1 MASSSSAVNI
11 FHVFTSFHGPDV
23 RRGFLSHL
31 QNHFESKGIKMFK
44 DQKIDRGYSIKP
56 ELFKAIGESRVCL
69 VLLSKNYASSGWCLD
84 ELAEIMRCRETLG
97 KIVMTIFYEVDPSS
111 VRKQKG
117 DFGSAFMK
125 TCQGKD
131 EEVKERWRKALT
143 DVANIEGE
151 HSDNWPTEAEMIQQ
165 IAIDVS
171 NKLNLTPSRDFDGMV
186 GLEAHLTSLKSLL
199 CLECDDVKMIGI
211 WGPAGI
217 GKTTIARALYNQ
229 VSSSFSFK
237 CFMEDL
243 KGIYKS
249 NGNYDSKLGL
259 QRLLLSRIL
268 NDSDVK
274 VHHLGAIKHWLHN
287 QRVLIILDDVDDLEI
302 LDVLAKELS
311 WFGPG
316 SRIIVTTEDRQIF
329 RAHGIDD
336 IYSVDF
342 PSEVEAREILCLSA
356 FKETSVQDGFEEL
369 VDKVAGFCSNLPLGL
384 AVVGSSLRGGSKTD
398 WERQLSKIETGLDR
412 KIEDVLRVGYDRL
425 SKKDQALFLHIA
437 CFFFFHED
445 VDRLT
450 TMLAHSNLDVGNGL
464 KTLEEK
470 SMVHRSFYREIVMH
484 SLLQNLGRQIVVE
497 QSEEPGK
504 RQFLIEPKDIS
515 NVLANN
521 TGTESLIGIRFDMSN
536 MEKFSISEGAFEGM
550 LNLQFLQI
558 YSQLGQQ
565 NENVSCLRI
574 KEDLK
579 YLPRLR
585 LLNWDF
591 YPGKRLPPTFQP
603 ERLVELRLQFS
614 NLEKLWDG
622 VQPLANLKKMDLN
635 FSYRLKEIP
644 NLSKATNL
652 ETLLLSSCSSLVELP
667 SSIKNLHKLKSLK
680 MKSCKK
686 LRLIPTNINL
696 ISLKG
701 VDKDCCSQLETFP
714 DISRNIKT
722 LSARDTKIKD
732 VPASVVGR
740 WSRCRKLEIGSKSLE
755 RLTHVPQGVT
765 KLDLINSAIKRIPD
779 CITGLSHL
787 VDLIVENCT
796 KLVSIPTLPPSLKFL
811 NANNCVSLKTVDCSF
826 HDPVNVLTFYNC
838 VELDEDARRG
848 IIQQSVHKY
857 LCLSGKEVPA
867 EFTHKAIGKSITIPL
882 APGGEGTFSASSRF
896 KACFLL
902 SPIKDHRFIR
912 ISCRLRGK
920 GGVQIKSFYSN
931 PRLCDLSPLSDHLFL
946 FWGDF
951 HEVDVATSE
960 ITFEFSCDDNDDK
973 IIECGVQILTEEAEG
988 SSKNSEV
995 ENFETETNI
1004 SDVDNFSDD
1013 GAYEF
1018 TSAILSV
1025 CKTTKMQK
1033 AQGILSLCKYIK
1045 KQDGDEGSSSSEVEN
1060 FEEEREMIVSIFE
1073 YLLKKEVEN
1082 IQNEGNSFD
1091 ASDELV
1097 LSLTVSVCQ
1106 YIEKKEAEGSSN
1118 GSEVNS
1124 SNASKE
1130 LVLAML
1136 YLVGKYIEKKE
1147 AEGSS
1152 SSSSSEVNSGYESN
1166 EIVLKRIL
1174 FSLLIYIKVNEV
1186 EGSSSINRGDA
1197 SNELILPVLLSVCE
1211 YIKKKEAEGNSSN
1224 NQVNSGDASNELLLG
1239 MILSASENIETQEA
1253 EDILSQ
1259 CEDIIKK
1266 DAEGS
1271 SSSYSY
1277 SEVNSCHAS
1286 NKLVLAIFLRV
1297 FRYIKKKEAEG
1308 GESSSSRE
1316 WNKQSDGVVKVSK
1329 DENVFKTNTHT
1340 SWWSGLKKLVGLK
1353 KKKKNKME

>member
-31 QNHFESKGIKMFK
+31 QYYFETKGIKMFK

-84 ELAEIMRCRETLG
+84 ELAEIMRCRETSG
-97 KIVMTIFYEVDPSS
+97 KIVMTIFYE
-111 VRKQKG
+111 G
-117 DFGSAFMK
+117 DFGSTFMK

-131 EEVKERWRKALT
+131 EEVKERWSKALT

-217 GKTTIARALYNQ
+217 GKTTIARALYEQ
-229 VSSSFSFK
+229 PSSSFSFK

-268 NDSDVK
+268 NDSDIK

-316 SRIIVTTEDRQIF
+316 SRIIVTTEDRQIL

-342 PSEVEAREILCLSA
+342 PSEEEAREILCLSA
-356 FKETSVQDGFEEL
+356 FKGASVRDGFEEL

-384 AVVGSSLRGGSKTD
+384 AVVGSSLRGESKTD

-450 TMLAHSNLDVGNGL
+450 TMLAHSNLNVGNGL

-521 TGTESLIGIRFDMSN
+521 TGTESLIGIKFDMSN

-550 LNLQFLQI
+550 SSLQFLQI

-574 KEDLK
+574 QEDLK

-603 ERLVELRLQFS
+603 ERLVELGLQFS

-622 VQPLANLKKMDLN
+622 IQPLANLKKMDLN

-667 SSIKNLHKLKSLK
+667 SSIKNLHKLKKLK

-701 VDKDCCSQLETFP
+701 VDMDYCSQLETFP

-740 WSRCRKLEIGSKSLE
+740 WSRCRKLEISLE

-765 KLDLINSAIKRIPD
+765 KLDLINSAIKRIPE

-796 KLVSIPTLPPSLKFL
+796 NLGSIPALPPSLKSL
-811 NANNCVSLKTVDCSF
+811 NAN
-826 HDPVNVLTFYNC
+826 
-838 VELDEDARRG
+838 
-848 IIQQSVHKY
+848 
-857 LCLSGKEVPA
+857 
-867 EFTHKAIGKSITIPL
+867 
-882 APGGEGTFSASSRF
+882 
-896 KACFLL
+896 
-902 SPIKDHRFIR
+902 
-912 ISCRLRGK
+912 SC
-920 GGVQIKSFYSN
+920 
-931 PRLCDLSPLSDHLFL
+931 
-946 FWGDF
+946 
-951 HEVDVATSE
+951 
-960 ITFEFSCDDNDDK
+960 
-973 IIECGVQILTEEAEG
+973 
-988 SSKNSEV
+988 
-995 ENFETETNI
+995 
-1004 SDVDNFSDD
+1004 
-1013 GAYEF
+1013 
-1018 TSAILSV
+1018 
-1025 CKTTKMQK
+1025 MQ
-1033 AQGILSLCKYIK
+1033 
-1045 KQDGDEGSSSSEVEN
+1045 
-1060 FEEEREMIVSIFE
+1060 EEESYNNRFRSI
-1073 YLLKKEVEN
+1073 Y
-1082 IQNEGNSFD
+1082 
-1091 ASDELV
+1091 AY
-1097 LSLTVSVCQ
+1097 Q
-1106 YIEKKEAEGSSN
+1106 Y
-1118 GSEVNS
+1118 
-1124 SNASKE
+1124 
-1130 LVLAML
+1130 
-1136 YLVGKYIEKKE
+1136 
-1147 AEGSS
+1147 
-1152 SSSSSEVNSGYESN
+1152 
-1166 EIVLKRIL
+1166 RC
-1174 FSLLIYIKVNEV
+1174 FSLYRK
-1186 EGSSSINRGDA
+1186 
-1197 SNELILPVLLSVCE
+1197 
-1211 YIKKKEAEGNSSN
+1211 
-1224 NQVNSGDASNELLLG
+1224 
-1239 MILSASENIETQEA
+1239 T
-1253 EDILSQ
+1253 
-1259 CEDIIKK
+1259 
-1266 DAEGS
+1266 
-1271 SSSYSY
+1271 
-1277 SEVNSCHAS
+1277 
-1286 NKLVLAIFLRV
+1286 RV
-1297 FRYIKKKEAEG
+1297 TEPL
-1308 GESSSSRE
+1308 
-1316 WNKQSDGVVKVSK
+1316 N
-1329 DENVFKTNTHT
+1329 
-1340 SWWSGLKKLVGLK
+1340 GLKKLVVDRISLVSKSLGSVCVIHLKVNRALYLWKIFGDGLSEFWRVPVFDLDSLQFDGDVFGFIEFVDKFLKSYENLALNRFKLIYHYEDIGDDDRFLESWIDALVRRRVRHLDFQVNSDENELVWMPLSLYSCNTFGQLKPLPRSLELLGTRVNCFPALSQGYAFRQSKLTVIRDSFELLEIICVRSKSLKSFALVAEDSEVGLLEDHIVEIDAPKLERMSLCDHLSGSIVIYSIAPSAVEWPIKFSYVPSCFVSSLKYVELSTPVTTRTSGQMKLAIYFMRNCAALK
-1353 KKKKNKME
+1353 KLTLSESFGDDIIKKIKKIPRRSRRCSIVTG

>member
-31 QNHFESKGIKMFK
+31 QNYFETKGIKMFK

-97 KIVMTIFYEVDPSS
+97 KIVMTMFYEVDPSS

-117 DFGSAFMK
+117 DFGSTFMK

-131 EEVKERWRKALT
+131 EEVKERWSKALT

-171 NKLNLTPSRDFDGMV
+171 KKLNLTPSRDFDGMV

-217 GKTTIARALYNQ
+217 GKTTIARALYEQ
-229 VSSSFSFK
+229 PSSSFSFK

-268 NDSDVK
+268 NDSDIK

-316 SRIIVTTEDRQIF
+316 SRIIVTTENRQIL

-342 PSEVEAREILCLSA
+342 PSEEEAREILCLSA
-356 FKETSVQDGFEEL
+356 FKGASVRDGFEEL

-384 AVVGSSLRGGSKTD
+384 AVVGSSLRGESKTD

-450 TMLAHSNLDVGNGL
+450 TMLAHSNLNVGNGL

-521 TGTESLIGIRFDMSN
+521 TGTESLIGIKFDMSN

-550 LNLQFLQI
+550 SSLQFLQI

-574 KEDLK
+574 QEDLK

-622 VQPLANLKKMDLN
+622 IQPLANLKKMDLN

-667 SSIKNLHKLKSLK
+667 SSIKNLHKLKKLK

-701 VDKDCCSQLETFP
+701 VDMDYCSQLETFP

-765 KLDLINSAIKRIPD
+765 KLDLINSAIKRIPE

-796 KLVSIPTLPPSLKFL
+796 NLGSIPALPPSPQVPECK
-811 NANNCVSLKTVDCSF
+811 
-826 HDPVNVLTFYNC
+826 
-838 VELDEDARRG
+838 
-848 IIQQSVHKY
+848 Q
-857 LCLSGKEVPA
+857 LC
-867 EFTHKAIGKSITIPL
+867 ITQD
-882 APGGEGTFSASSRF
+882 SR
-896 KACFLL
+896 LL
-902 SPIKDHRFIR
+902 FP
-912 ISCRLRGK
+912 
-920 GGVQIKSFYSN
+920 Q
-931 PRLCDLSPLSDHLFL
+931 P
-946 FWGDF
+946 
-951 HEVDVATSE
+951 
-960 ITFEFSCDDNDDK
+960 
-973 IIECGVQILTEEAEG
+973 
-988 SSKNSEV
+988 
-995 ENFETETNI
+995 
-1004 SDVDNFSDD
+1004 
-1013 GAYEF
+1013 
-1018 TSAILSV
+1018 
-1025 CKTTKMQK
+1025 
-1033 AQGILSLCKYIK
+1033 
-1045 KQDGDEGSSSSEVEN
+1045 
-1060 FEEEREMIVSIFE
+1060 
-1073 YLLKKEVEN
+1073 
-1082 IQNEGNSFD
+1082 
-1091 ASDELV
+1091 
-1097 LSLTVSVCQ
+1097 
-1106 YIEKKEAEGSSN
+1106 
-1118 GSEVNS
+1118 
-1124 SNASKE
+1124 
-1130 LVLAML
+1130 
-1136 YLVGKYIEKKE
+1136 
-1147 AEGSS
+1147 
-1152 SSSSSEVNSGYESN
+1152 
-1166 EIVLKRIL
+1166 
-1174 FSLLIYIKVNEV
+1174 
-1186 EGSSSINRGDA
+1186 
-1197 SNELILPVLLSVCE
+1197 
-1211 YIKKKEAEGNSSN
+1211 
-1224 NQVNSGDASNELLLG
+1224 
-1239 MILSASENIETQEA
+1239 
-1253 EDILSQ
+1253 SQ
-1259 CEDIIKK
+1259 CP
-1266 DAEGS
+1266 
-1271 SSSYSY
+1271 
-1277 SEVNSCHAS
+1277 H
-1286 NKLVLAIFLRV
+1286 VLQLC
-1297 FRYIKKKEAEG
+1297 G
-1308 GESSSSRE
+1308 TG
-1316 WNKQSDGVVKVSK
+1316 
-1329 DENVFKTNTHT
+1329 
-1340 SWWSGLKKLVGLK
+1340 
-1353 KKKKNKME
+1353 